1 MSTKTY
7 FKRISL
13 AVILALSF
21 GAFSSAPSQAV
32 LSGSASL
39 TLSAATDSKIVRET
53 STVTITASFTAN
65 LAGETFIV
73 KVNGTGATNQ
83 ESTVVLVTTTDSLNI
98 TSGYTLSEKAA
109 NLGDSL
115 TATSADALTRVK
127 ITLSIRE
134 IATVG
139 THVYNVNLY
148 DRTNTL
154 IASTPY
160 TLTVTAA
167 NNTATAAQS
176 QLFLNEVLPTATTYT
191 MSDSLNLVKSAGQT
205 SDLTLMTPSK
215 VAYLGVNFRNS
226 AGESV
231 VSTTGSNVDGTM
243 TVKIT
248 QGPGLISKVDG
259 TKVRELTVVRGDT
272 ITIWNDG
279 ASGVTTITGYIGVT
293 PHPSCQDNYLLRQ
306 SYEFCSNS
314 QCCYCCWLEPFYW

>member
-13 AVILALSF
+13 AVIFALTF

-39 TLSAATDSKIVRET
+39 TLSAATDSKVVRET

-73 KVNGTGATNQ
+73 KVNGAGATNQ

-98 TSGYTLSEKAA
+98 TSGYTLSEKRA

-148 DRTNTL
+148 DRTNAL

-167 NNTATAAQS
+167 NSTATAAQS
-176 QLFLNEVLPTATTYT
+176 QLFLNEVLPTSSTYT

-205 SDLTLMTPSK
+205 SDLSLMTPTR

-243 TVKIT
+243 IVKIT
-248 QGPGLISKVDG
+248 SGPGTLSKESDG
-259 TKVRELTVVRGDT
+259 LKVRQLSVSRGET

-279 ASGVTTITGYIGVT
+279 SSGVTTITGYIGTTPLTQDAKTITFYGKATSFVATANAVT
-293 PHPSCQDNYLLRQ
+293 AAGWN
-306 SYEFCSNS
+306 
-314 QCCYCCWLEPFYW
+314 